1 MDLEADGP
9 RKYGGLNVITTSR
22 RLAWTGLVADLRRH
36 EAAELPPFEPEAL
49 EICIAVACHGDC
61 VVTRRGQGVWQRT
74 RVEPGIAWLCPS
86 GVQEEDIRISQWH
99 DILHLYLPADCFARH
114 GDETGGRPVAQ
125 GSVRYLAGL
134 RDDQIRQV
142 GWALLA
148 EMREPTSTAQVLV
161 QSLAHRLTARI
172 AERYAAG
179 CGSSGQARQHQLDER
194 RLRRVLEYMAQHVE
208 DDVSLDDLAA
218 VACLSP
224 FHFLRMFARRMG
236 APPHR
241 YLAGMRLERAKSL
254 LALRHLGV
262 AEIALACCFS
272 SQSNFSRAFRRATG
286 TSPLA
291 HRRQSA

>member
-9 RKYGGLNVITTSR
+9 RKYGGLDVIKTSR

-36 EAAELPPFEPEAL
+36 EATELPPFEPKAL

-61 VVTRRGQGVWQRT
+61 VVTRRGQGIWQRT
-74 RVEPGIAWLCPS
+74 RVEPGIVWLCPS

-99 DILHLYLPADCFARH
+99 DILHLYLPENCFACH
-114 GDETGGRPVAQ
+114 GDENGGPLVGH

-148 EMREPTSTAQVLV
+148 EMREPTSTSQILV
-161 QSLAHRLTARI
+161 QSLAHRLTARV

-179 CGSSGQARQHQLDER
+179 SSTSGQDRQHQLDEG
-194 RLRRVLEYMAQHVE
+194 RLRRVLEYMAQHIE
-208 DDVSLDDLAA
+208 HDVSLDDLAA

-224 FHFLRMFARRMG
+224 FHFLRMFARRIG
-236 APPHR
+236 VPPHR
-241 YLAGMRLERAKSL
+241 YLADMRLERAKTL
-254 LALRHLGV
+254 LALGDLSV

-272 SQSNFSRAFRRATG
+272 SQSNFSRAFRRATR

-291 HRRQSA
+291 YRRLSA